1 MNGLKRKKIARNV
14 PALFLVLLALHTMLT
29 TDKPIAAFFAGLGA
43 VMISYGLWRNLSSS
57 FLNKRR

>member
-1 MNGLKRKKIARNV
+1 MTGLKRKKIARNV

-43 VMISYGLWRNLSSS
+43 VMILYGLWRILSSS